1 MPIERNLSPRVKDF
15 SRKKFSS
22 KTEGEDEG
30 QILGA
35 AANLMEWGKRGLM
48 PFPRFGNRF
57 AFLLPAMIYC
67 FYPRFMPFTFALLI
81 WSIWSFLCWTK
92 KVCWCCKI
100 FLEICQTWWDTFCSK
115 GTVSH
120 MVFFFFYLFD
130 VLLKIQRKTETNS
143 SLLFPTPKKSW
154 EKSRRRHRGR
164 QISKSPIKRDLEQ
177 LGFQIAEDNLCHHQ
191 SRKRQIGFFSLTFAI
206 CFDRSHFMGQNVY
219 WTTVACSSFHAEE
232 SIVNFS
238 LWFFST

>member
-1 MPIERNLSPRVKDF
+1 M
-15 SRKKFSS
+15 RKKGTDAFS
-22 KTEGEDEG
+22 TFWQ
-30 QILGA
+30 QIRLSSSGHD
-35 AANLMEWGKRGLM
+35 LLLLSQIY
-48 PFPRFGNRF
+48 
-57 AFLLPAMIYC
+57 AFHFCIADLIHLIFFMLSQKSLLV
-67 FYPRFMPFTFALLI
+67 LQD
-81 WSIWSFLCWTK
+81 
-92 KVCWCCKI
+92 

-191 SRKRQIGFFSLTFAI
+191 SRKRQIGFFSLTSAI